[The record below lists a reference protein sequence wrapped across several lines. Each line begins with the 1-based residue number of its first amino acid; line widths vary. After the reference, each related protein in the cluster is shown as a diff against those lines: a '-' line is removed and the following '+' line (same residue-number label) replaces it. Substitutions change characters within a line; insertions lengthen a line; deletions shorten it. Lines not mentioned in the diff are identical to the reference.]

1 MSKAITALANFF
13 SRALSMF
20 FAYKAGKTEHD
31 ETAQKQRDV
40 ANRRDSDPDDML
52 DRMRDDEL

>member
-1 MSKAITALANFF
+1 VSKAVAALANFF

-20 FAYKAGKTEHD
+20 FAYKAGRKNNE
-31 ETAQKQRDV
+31 AAKKQRDI
-40 ANRRDSDPDDML
+40 ANRRDSDPDDVL